1 MRHPMSLLT
10 HFRLCPYSRSIRLA
24 LTELGITFSM
34 VDERPWDWR
43 PQFLALNPS
52 GDLPVLQLA
61 DGLVIAGAYAIS
73 EYLGELV
80 RRTPPEERVA
90 ELFPGTTD
98 DRTEVR
104 RLVDWFHGKL
114 DREVTREMQRERLY
128 SRLRP
133 ELANRSPDAELMRAL
148 RANLRYHLRY
158 VGWLTDQRRW
168 LAGDEMSFA
177 DLAAASHLSCLDYIG
192 EVPWADHPAARTWYQ
207 RIKSRP
213 SFRPLLTDRIPGVPP
228 PVHYSEL
235 DF

>member
-1 MRHPMSLLT
+1 MSILT
-10 HFRLCPYSRSIRLA
+10 QFALCPYSRSIRLA
-24 LTELGITFSM
+24 LSELGIAFAI

-61 DGLVIAGAYAIS
+61 DGLVVAGAYAIS
-73 EYLGELV
+73 EYLDEMIS
-80 RRTPPEERVA
+80 RSAPEERSA
-90 ELFPGTTD
+90 ELFPGTPD
-98 DRTEVR
+98 DRAEVR

-133 ELANRSPDAELMRAL
+133 DFAGHAPDPELLRAL
-148 RANLRYHLRY
+148 RANLRYHLGY
-158 VGWLTDQRRW
+158 IGWLADQRRW
-168 LAGDEMSFA
+168 LAGDEFSFA

-192 EVPWADHPAARTWYQ
+192 EVPWADHPAARTWYR

-213 SFRPLLTDRIPGVPP
+213 SFRPLLADRVPGVSPP
-228 PVHYSEL
+228 AHYVEL